1 MGSVEGQ
8 EIYLISCLM
17 SFLPYE
23 CGDSVSNNSNWD
35 HFNSMEFFVFNIFFF
50 QIFKKFSS
58 FLCWHFSEISWIT
71 EIELKHVY
79 KIWGPYS
86 AQKLELSS
94 WNKIAMV
101 KNCFLD
107 REISIWQQLY
117 SFFFPNMLTFEFW
130 YAQAII
136 NRNNV
141 ELSKTQ

>member
-1 MGSVEGQ
+1 MNVEILFPITLI
-8 EIYLISCLM
+8 ETTLIRWNFSYLT
-17 SFLPYE
+17 Y
-23 CGDSVSNNSNWD
+23 
-35 HFNSMEFFVFNIFFF
+35 FFF
-50 QIFKKFSS
+50 QIFKKFSI

-130 YAQAII
+130 YAQAIV

-141 ELSKTQ
+141 ELSKPQ